1 VDNWRNQP
9 YSIELVLPVI
19 VHCSVRGHWIDKVT
33 IVGASEVLVPLMLF
47 PIHASQEVRRA
58 CLFHRLVL
66 PNPEETWKSETE
78 ASTFGDK
85 SLRGD

>member
-1 VDNWRNQP
+1 MNDWRNQP
-9 YSIELVLPVI
+9 YSIELIVTVI
-19 VHCSVRGHWIDKVT
+19 VYCSVRGRWIDKVT

-47 PIHASQEVRRA
+47 PIHAGQEVRRA

-66 PNPEETWKSETE
+66 PDPEETWKSEAE

-85 SLRGD
+85 SLRGN